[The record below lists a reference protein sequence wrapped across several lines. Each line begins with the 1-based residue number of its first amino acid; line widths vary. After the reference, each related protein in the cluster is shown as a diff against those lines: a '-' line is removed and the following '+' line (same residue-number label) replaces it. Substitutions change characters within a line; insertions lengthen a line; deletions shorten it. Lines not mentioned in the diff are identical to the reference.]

1 MLDVLLLAVGVGLA
15 FNAAPGAVTAESVRR
30 GIRGGFRPALAVQVG
45 SLVGDAVWAV
55 LGLAGVGA
63 LVALPAVRVPV
74 ALFGCAVLIWLGAAG
89 LREALRPSTSHDPT
103 AEPVSGSAT
112 RWGPSLRAGAALS
125 LGNPWNVV
133 YWSGV
138 AGAVACALGE
148 RPSAAVLAVFL
159 VGFMAASLAW
169 CLVVAAFVAVM
180 HRTVPPTAARIL
192 EGVSG
197 IVLLALAVAVLVR
210 LL

>member
-1 MLDVLLLAVGVGLA
+1 MLDVLILAFGVGLA

-30 GIRGGFRPALAVQVG
+30 GIRGGFRPALGVQVG
-45 SLVGDAVWAV
+45 SLVGDGVWAV

-63 LVALPAVRVPV
+63 LVAVPAVRVPV
-74 ALFGCAVLIWLGAAG
+74 ALAGCAVLAWLGVAG
-89 LREALRPSTSHDPT
+89 LREALRPSTSSAVGPLAAP
-103 AEPVSGSAT
+103 AEA

-138 AGAVACALGE
+138 AGAVAAALGE
-148 RPSAAVLAVFL
+148 RPTVIDLAVFL
-159 VGFMAASLAW
+159 AGFMAASLAW
-169 CLVVAAFVAVM
+169 CLVMATVIAAM
-180 HRTVPPTAARIL
+180 HRALPPVAARIL

-197 IVLLALAVAVLVR
+197 VVLLALAVAVLVR